1 MNNREKF
8 IKSLWSGNFKNRLK
22 NGEVKDTERM
32 KYAIEDYSIY
42 QEKKDLESY
51 RRFMNSSAYDEVR
64 KVEVPSYR
72 GNEEI

>member
-8 IKSLWSGNFKNRLK
+8 IKSLESGNFKNGLK
-22 NGEVKDTERM
+22 NGEVTDTERM

-51 RRFMNSSAYDEVR
+51 RRFMNSSSYDEIKEVQ
-64 KVEVPSYR
+64 VPSYR
-72 GNEEI
+72 GDEER